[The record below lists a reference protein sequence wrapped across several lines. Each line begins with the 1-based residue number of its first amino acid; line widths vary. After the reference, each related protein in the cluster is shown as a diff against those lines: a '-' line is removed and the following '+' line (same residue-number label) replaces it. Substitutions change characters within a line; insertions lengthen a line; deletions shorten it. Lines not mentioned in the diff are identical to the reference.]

1 MTDNIEVRLSE
12 ARILVCDIETSPI
25 LAYVWGLFDQNIGL
39 NQIVEDWSVLSWAAK
54 WLGEDEIFYQDV
66 RAATNKRDDKEILQ
80 LIWKLLDEADVV
92 IWHYGKQFDKKKLN
106 ARFILNSMTPVS
118 PYREIDTKEI
128 SSQTFKFTSN
138 KLEYLAD
145 KLNVHFKKLKHSK
158 FPGQEMW
165 NECLKNNHEAFDEME
180 IYNKHDI
187 LATEELYHKLQAW
200 QKNPI
205 DFNVFRVDSITNKCN
220 CGSANLTRQGW
231 RTTNSG
237 RFQRYRCE
245 VCGAWSQDSGSANNA
260 LSKEK
265 RSGLKRRVT

>member
-1 MTDNIEVRLSE
+1 MSGP
-12 ARILVCDIETSPI
+12 RILVCDIETSPI

-39 NQIVEDWSVLSWAAK
+39 NQIVEDWSILSWAAK
-54 WLGEDEIFYQDV
+54 WLGESEIFYQDV
-66 RAATNKRDDKEILQ
+66 RLKESKRDDKDVL
-80 LIWKLLDEADVV
+80 KLVWDLLNEADIV
-92 IWHYGKQFDKKKLN
+92 IWHYGKRFDKKKLN
-106 ARFILNSMTPVS
+106 ARFILNGMTPPS
-118 PYREIDTKEI
+118 PYKEIDTKEI
-128 SSQTFKFTSN
+128 ASQNFAFTSN

-180 IYNKHDI
+180 VYNKHDI

-205 DFNVFRVDSITNKCN
+205 DFNNYYPDRITNKCN
-220 CGSANLTRQGW
+220 CGSANLRQQGTRTLKSGEVYRRYQCVDCGHW
-231 RTTNSG
+231 SNDRGRANSMT
-237 RFQRYRCE
+237 
-245 VCGAWSQDSGSANNA
+245 
-260 LSKEK
+260 SKEK